1 MAIRMKVETDKGISV
16 VLSVENIYILENK
29 KMNVAIFYE

>member
-1 MAIRMKVETDKGISV
+1 MKVETDKGISV

>member
-1 MAIRMKVETDKGISV
+1 MAIRIKLKADKGISV